1 MEKVNVS
8 VESIAYADGSIVPL
22 KIFWDD
28 GRTWN
33 IKRVIHMAE
42 PVNNEFEGIRYT
54 ILIGS
59 VVKNIYR
66 LVSSWYVYTSDGLGP
81 TEADSS

>member
-8 VESIAYADGSIVPL
+8 VESITYADGSIVPL
-22 KIFWDD
+22 KIFWAD

-59 VVKNIYR
+59 AVKNIYR
-66 LVSSWYVYTSDGLGP
+66 LGSSWYVYTSDGSSL

>member
-1 MEKVNVS
+1 MGKVYVS
-8 VESIAYADGSIVPL
+8 VESITYADGSIVPL

-28 GRTWN
+28 GRTWD

-54 ILIGS
+54 ILICS
-59 VVKNIYR
+59 AVKNIYR
-66 LVSSWYVYTSDGLGP
+66 LGASWYVYTIEGPGP

>member
-1 MEKVNVS
+1 MEKVYVS
-8 VESIAYADGSIVPL
+8 VESITYAAGSIVPL

-59 VVKNIYR
+59 AVKNIYR
-66 LVSSWYVYTSDGLGP
+66 LGSSWYVYTSEGPGP

>member
-1 MEKVNVS
+1 MGKVYVS
-8 VESIAYADGSIVPL
+8 VESITYADGSIVPL

-28 GRTWN
+28 GRTWY

-59 VVKNIYR
+59 AVKNIYR
-66 LVSSWYVYTSDGLGP
+66 LGASWYVYTIEGPGP

>member
-1 MEKVNVS
+1 MGKVYVS
-8 VESIAYADGSIVPL
+8 VESITYADGSIVPL

-28 GRTWN
+28 GRTWD

-59 VVKNIYR
+59 AVKNIYR
-66 LVSSWYVYTSDGLGP
+66 LGASWYVYMIEGPGP

>member
-1 MEKVNVS
+1 MGKVYVS
-8 VESIAYADGSIVPL
+8 VESITYADGSIVPL

-28 GRTWN
+28 GRTWD

-42 PVNNEFEGIRYT
+42 PVNNEFEAIRYT

-59 VVKNIYR
+59 AVKNIYR
-66 LVSSWYVYTSDGLGP
+66 LGASWYVYTIEGPGP